1 MVNIYDLAM
10 LTFSSVTANHLGLI
24 AAAEKI
30 LKRSLPV
37 LNCPKCCTFWLV
49 LLSTVLTGWNMVS
62 ALATSFL
69 CAYLS
74 LWLNLLFAFIDK
86 QFNLLYDKIY
96 STTDN
101 THDGTEHT

>member
-1 MVNIYDLAM
+1 M

-24 AAAEKI
+24 AAAERI
-30 LKRSLPV
+30 LKRSLPI

-49 LLSTVLTGWNMVS
+49 LFSTVLTGWNMVS

-74 LWLNLLFAFIDK
+74 LWLNLIFAFIDK
-86 QFNLLYDKIY
+86 QFNLLYDKIF
-96 STTDN
+96 STDN
-101 THDGTEHT
+101 TTADGTEHT

>member
-1 MVNIYDLAM
+1 MLTLYDITM
-10 LTFSSVTANHLGLI
+10 LTFSCVAANHLGLV
-24 AAAEKI
+24 AAIERV
-30 LKRSLPV
+30 LKRSIPIV
-37 LNCPKCCTFWLV
+37 NCPKCFTFWAV
-49 LLSTVLTGWNMVS
+49 LFTTCFSGWNMVS

-96 STTDN
+96 SATDN

>member
-1 MVNIYDLAM
+1 M

-24 AAAEKI
+24 AAAERI
-30 LKRSLPV
+30 LKRSLPI

-49 LLSTVLTGWNMVS
+49 LFSTVLTGWNMVS

-74 LWLNLLFAFIDK
+74 LWLNLIFAFIDK
-86 QFNLLYDKIY
+86 QFNLLYDKIF
-96 STTDN
+96 STDN
-101 THDGTEHT
+101 TTADGAERT

>member
-1 MVNIYDLAM
+1 MVNLLDVAM

-24 AAAEKI
+24 AAAERI
-30 LKRSLPV
+30 LKRSLPI

-49 LLSTVLTGWNMVS
+49 LFSTVLTGWNMVS

-69 CAYLS
+69 CAYLA

-86 QFNLLYDKIY
+86 QFNLLYDKIF
-96 STTDN
+96 STDN
-101 THDGTEHT
+101 TTADGTEHT

>member
-1 MVNIYDLAM
+1 MVNLYDVAM

-30 LKRSLPV
+30 LKRNIPI

-49 LLSTVLTGWNMVS
+49 LSSTVFTGWDMVS

-86 QFNLLYDKIY
+86 QFNRLYDSIY
-96 STTDN
+96 STTNN

>member
-1 MVNIYDLAM
+1 M

-24 AAAEKI
+24 AAAERI
-30 LKRSLPV
+30 LKRSLPI

-49 LLSTVLTGWNMVS
+49 LFSTVLTGWNMVS

-69 CAYLS
+69 CAYLA

-86 QFNLLYDKIY
+86 QFNLLYDKIF
-96 STTDN
+96 STDN
-101 THDGTEHT
+101 TTADGTEHT

>member
-1 MVNIYDLAM
+1 M

-24 AAAEKI
+24 AAAEKV
-30 LKRSLPV
+30 LKRNLPI

-49 LLSTVLTGWNMVS
+49 LFSTTLTGWNMVS

-86 QFNLLYDKIY
+86 QFSKLYGTLY

-101 THDGTEHT
+101 PNDRTEHP

>member
-69 CAYLS
+69 CAYLA
-74 LWLNLLFAFIDK
+74 LWLNLFFAFIDK
-86 QFNLLYDKIY
+86 QFDLLYDKIY
-96 STTDN
+96 SATDN
-101 THDGTEHT
+101 THDRTEHT

>member
-1 MVNIYDLAM
+1 M

-24 AAAEKI
+24 AAAERI
-30 LKRSLPV
+30 LKRSLPI

-49 LLSTVLTGWNMVS
+49 LFSTVLTGWNMVS

-69 CAYLS
+69 CAYLA

-86 QFNLLYDKIY
+86 QFNLLYDKIF
-96 STTDN
+96 STDN
-101 THDGTEHT
+101 TAADGTEHT

>member
-1 MVNIYDLAM
+1 MVNIYDVAM

-24 AAAEKI
+24 AAAERI
-30 LKRSLPV
+30 LKRSLPI

-49 LLSTVLTGWNMVS
+49 LFSTVLTGWNMVS

-74 LWLNLLFAFIDK
+74 LWLNLIFAFIDK
-86 QFNLLYDKIY
+86 QFNLLYDKIF
-96 STTDN
+96 STDN
-101 THDGTEHT
+101 TTADGAERT